1 MGITVGKGDEEEQSR
16 DLIQG
21 GSSTEPERPMEV
33 PTGDVMPKEE
43 STEAPLSPY
52 FFFKNSGSYGKTFFK
67 SSHTGQIS

>member
-33 PTGDVMPKEE
+33 PTGDVVPKEE
-43 STEAPLSPY
+43 SAEAPLSPY
-52 FFFKNSGSYGKTFFK
+52 FFSKTAGLMGRRFLK
-67 SSHTGQIS
+67 VVT